1 MKNVIKYTTAML
13 LASASLSAYAA
24 AKISTSG
31 RVKVDVE
38 SRKKNKNKWSRHNI
52 IAQKAQMSLN
62 IETEKFNAKLTL
74 DVGQW
79 YGKVFSENGEQL
91 DTHPDDLAR
100 LLDEAYITFEAA
112 GGSLTLGKQHIVLV
126 PKMESSSLG
135 EDQKAEQVFAIHFSK
150 EAKNMLKDIGIDVAL
165 YEAEHGGA
173 NGANISQYDN
183 KLGDEF
189 GLNIILSKQLNK
201 NLTAFLALRNEKVG
215 DKRKNQIT
223 ARGVYTISPNLQVSG
238 QYQINDFQETSGFKL
253 GAEYKLSP
261 SLMIGS
267 SYQSKEDKKASA
279 VVQPGQD
286 APQAGTEFKAY
297 GVKKMSENT
306 SVEIYWSSK
315 KRNSFKQETAPAS
328 GNTPI
333 ISTTPERTEKTIGM
347 RFDVKF

>member
-38 SRKKNKNKWSRHNI
+38 TRKENKKKWSRHNI

-150 EAKNMLKDIGIDVAL
+150 EAKNMLKDIGIDVA
-165 YEAEHGGA
+165 
-173 NGANISQYDN
+173 
-183 KLGDEF
+183 
-189 GLNIILSKQLNK
+189 
-201 NLTAFLALRNEKVG
+201 
-215 DKRKNQIT
+215 
-223 ARGVYTISPNLQVSG
+223 
-238 QYQINDFQETSGFKL
+238 
-253 GAEYKLSP
+253 
-261 SLMIGS
+261 
-267 SYQSKEDKKASA
+267 
-279 VVQPGQD
+279 
-286 APQAGTEFKAY
+286 
-297 GVKKMSENT
+297 
-306 SVEIYWSSK
+306 
-315 KRNSFKQETAPAS
+315 
-328 GNTPI
+328 
-333 ISTTPERTEKTIGM
+333 
-347 RFDVKF
+347 